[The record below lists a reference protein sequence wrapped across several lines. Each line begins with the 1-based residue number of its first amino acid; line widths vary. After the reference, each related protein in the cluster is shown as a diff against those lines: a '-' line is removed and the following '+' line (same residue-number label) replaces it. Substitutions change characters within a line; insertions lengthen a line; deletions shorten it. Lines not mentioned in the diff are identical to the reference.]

1 MVNVGWLMPL
11 IVLIVA
17 IFAYWFIIVRP
28 DTKDFH
34 KQVEKAKKH
43 REDIRDIFA
52 EIGKC
57 FARQGFVFEY
67 KIKNDGEYS
76 GRTFPT
82 ASGGYINIGYFFGW
96 GEYIIEIRQKNFGD
110 TTTPNEQKAIGII
123 HREIV
128 EALIYNQRSPNSRY
142 FLKQNLLALKET
154 GVEQFVAGLVGLQRE
169 YDKIWSKLEVRRV
182 PESFTTF
189 FNLYDEDYTRFMNA
203 IDLVVDEN
211 SPKVEVVKIEAP
223 S

>member
-1 MVNVGWLMPL
+1 MSLETMVVIGLLVIFFCALSLM
-11 IVLIVA
+11 IWNA
-17 IFAYWFIIVRP
+17 KRFIRKK
-28 DTKDFH
+28 TEENK
-34 KQVEKAKKH
+34 KQE
-43 REDIRDIFA
+43 EEIRDIFA
-52 EIGKC
+52 EIGSC
-57 FARQGFVFEY
+57 FARQGFIFEY
-67 KIKNDGEYS
+67 KINNGGEYS

-82 ASGGYINIGYFFGW
+82 ASGGYISIERYFSV
-96 GEYIIEIRQKNFGD
+96 GEYVILLRQSDND
-110 TTTPNEQKAIGII
+110 AATLNNQKARAII
-123 HREIV
+123 HLEILRE
-128 EALIYNQRSPNSRY
+128 LIYNRRSPNYRY
-142 FLKQNLLALKET
+142 FLKQDLLALKKT